1 MRYFSKLFLRKTL
14 RTLRCL
20 ATELGKGGGAKRGG
34 LAAEMAGG
42 GAVAGLAAAADAD
55 EAGFADEALEEG
67 ADAVGRERP
76 VEGKAD
82 ILLGYGVVAGKEGGE
97 ALLDVIFFR
106 VKGLAIRYLADLE
119 ILDFGQ

>member
-34 LAAEMAGG
+34 LASEMAGG
-42 GAVAGLAAAADAD
+42 GAIAGLAAAADAD
-55 EAGFADEALEEG
+55 EAAFVDEAFEEG

-76 VEGKAD
+76 VEGEAD
-82 ILLGYGVVAGKEGGE
+82 IFLGYGVVAGKEGGE